1 MGMVKNGFLPNKN
14 EHNIKHHRKTSFSKT
29 DISKDKY
36 NNIMILPIYTYGNPV
51 LRKKTELI
59 TSNFPKLNELIEN
72 MFDTMY
78 HADGVGLAAPQ
89 IGMALRLLVIDLA
102 PFKEENPELGNFK
115 IVMINPEMI
124 EMSDECISGEEG
136 CLSIPGIHET
146 VSRSEKI
153 KIKYFDSEFIEHI
166 EVFDGYIARVI
177 QHEYD
182 HLEGNLFT
190 DKVSPIR
197 RQFLKSKL
205 TNIVKGKATAS
216 YKTKSA

>member
-1 MGMVKNGFLPNKN
+1 
-14 EHNIKHHRKTSFSKT
+14 
-29 DISKDKY
+29 
-36 NNIMILPIYTYGNPV
+36 MILPIYTYGNPV
-51 LRKKTELI
+51 LRKKTEEI
-59 TSNFPKLNELIEN
+59 NSDYSKLSELIQN

-89 IGMALRLLVIDLA
+89 IGLPIRLLVIDLA
-102 PFKEENPELGNFK
+102 PFKEENPELGSFK
-115 IVMINPEMI
+115 IVMINPEMK
-124 EMSDECISGEEG
+124 EMSPECVSGEEG

-153 KIKYFDSEFIEHI
+153 KVKYFDDQFIEHI
-166 EVFDGYIARVI
+166 EEFEGYKARVI

-197 RQFLKSKL
+197 RQLLKSKL
-205 TNIVKGKATAS
+205 TNIVKGKAATS